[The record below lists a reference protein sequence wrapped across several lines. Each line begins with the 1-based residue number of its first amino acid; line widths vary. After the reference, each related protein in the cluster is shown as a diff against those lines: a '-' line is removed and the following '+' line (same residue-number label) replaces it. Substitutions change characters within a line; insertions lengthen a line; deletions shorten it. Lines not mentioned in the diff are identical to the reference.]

1 MSRKIE
7 FRAWDNVNLMMLDIP
22 FVVSDEGKVYLEYV
36 GGGRPENIILMQFTN
51 FQDAKGIKIYEG
63 DIIENDS
70 EFWSVEYIE
79 YLSRWEAVSING
91 DVDVTLCE
99 VIGKETFVVGN
110 IYENPE
116 LLKNETNRD

>member
-36 GGGRPENIILMQFTN
+36 GGGRSENIILMQFTN

>member
-1 MSRKIE
+1 
-7 FRAWDNVNLMMLDIP
+7 
-22 FVVSDEGKVYLEYV
+22 
-36 GGGRPENIILMQFTN
+36 MQFTN